1 MNRKLI
7 ALSATTVLATSLT
20 SFTMANE
27 PLANTLNTEG
37 TITVCISKNAYPPM
51 YWKENGQLVGFD
63 VASMEAIAEKLALEL
78 QFMEVAFDGLMP
90 GIVSGRCDMMR
101 SGLYISETRT
111 NVADAIPYLRTGPA
125 LLVMSGNP
133 TGISSSDDLSGKTV
147 AAQSAS
153 ANAEILGELSESFEG
168 AGQEAISIA
177 LYPELPETV
186 AAVRNH
192 RADALI
198 ETDVAA
204 AAVANSLNGQM
215 EVIGGLF
222 DSNTMFGMYFPKGS
236 PLKDAMQ
243 AVVIELT
250 EDGTFEEIAEQFGLM
265 TENIASVED
274 IQG

>member
-1 MNRKLI
+1 MSRKLFTLCTAT
-7 ALSATTVLATSLT
+7 ALTTTLA
-20 SFTMANE
+20 SFAMANE
-27 PLANTLNTEG
+27 QLADELNTEG

-51 YWKENGQLVGFD
+51 YWKENGQLTGFD
-63 VASMEAIAEKLALEL
+63 VVSMEAIAEQLGLGL

-101 SGLYISETRT
+101 SGLYVSEART

-133 TGISSSDDLSGKTV
+133 AGITSTDDLSGKTV

-153 ANAEILGELSESFEG
+153 ANAEILGELSESFET
-168 AGQEAISIA
+168 AGQDSISIA

-186 AAVRNH
+186 AAVQNH
-192 RADALI
+192 RADAVI

-204 AAVANSLNGQM
+204 ASVADSLSGRM

-222 DSNTMFGMYFPKGS
+222 DSDTMFGMYFPQGS
-236 PLKDAMQ
+236 LLKDAIET
-243 AVVIELT
+243 VVIELT
-250 EDGTFEEIAEQFGLM
+250 EDGTLEEIAVQFGLM
-265 TENIASVED
+265 PENIASVEE